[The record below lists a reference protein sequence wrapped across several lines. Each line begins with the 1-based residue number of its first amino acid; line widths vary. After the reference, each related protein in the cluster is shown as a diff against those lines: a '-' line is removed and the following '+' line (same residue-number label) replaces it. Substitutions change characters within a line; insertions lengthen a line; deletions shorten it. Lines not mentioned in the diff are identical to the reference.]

1 LSINEKKSQTNK
13 QKYGIDFLDAQKL
26 WQDEN
31 ALIVPANIVDNGTRY
46 ALISKNK
53 TITAKEFDEKFDNGE
68 DISEYLDFSK
78 ATRLNVLNTNTK
90 KVNVDFPEWIIEAL
104 DKEAKKIGV
113 TRQSI
118 IKVWIAERLK
128 EEVGHL

>member
-1 LSINEKKSQTNK
+1 MSEDAEKMRRETM
-13 QKYGIDFLDAQKL
+13 
-26 WQDEN
+26 
-31 ALIVPANIVDNGTRY
+31 
-46 ALISKNK
+46 K

-68 DISEYLDFSK
+68 DISKYLDFSK
-78 ATRLNVLNTNTK
+78 ATRPNVLNTDTK
-90 KVNVDFPEWIIEAL
+90 KVNVDFPQWVIESL

-128 EEVGHL
+128 EEATHLQAS

>member
-1 LSINEKKSQTNK
+1 M
-13 QKYGIDFLDAQKL
+13 
-26 WQDEN
+26 
-31 ALIVPANIVDNGTRY
+31 
-46 ALISKNK
+46 K

-68 DISEYLDFSK
+68 DISKYLDFSK
-78 ATRLNVLNTNTK
+78 ATRPNVLNTDTK
-90 KVNVDFPEWIIEAL
+90 KVNVDFPQWVIESL

-128 EEVGHL
+128 EEAHLQAS